1 MRGKSS
7 VTLTDCCCVFDAP
20 LDARQPSLYS
30 RAMEILPCCRL
41 SFALAAPERLDPRN
55 ALEKVL
61 ERCDLAEVEETIL
74 QSIPYSGFPAAVE
87 ALGWLREQH
96 PDGASRLAAQ
106 EHEDSFFAQVYG
118 EGEAKV
124 RASLQDRHPDLERWI
139 IDFAYGTVME
149 SSWFSSATIEAL
161 AVASLIGQ
169 GRLRPL
175 HSHLRGALRTGH
187 TQATLSSLLEAL
199 QDVADAEVLRAATK
213 MLEREGGGD

>member
-1 MRGKSS
+1 
-7 VTLTDCCCVFDAP
+7 
-20 LDARQPSLYS
+20 
-30 RAMEILPCCRL
+30 MEILPCCRL
-41 SFALAAPERLDPRN
+41 SFALAAPERLDPRS

-213 MLEREGGGD
+213 MLEREGGGA